1 MKRNHKKVVDS
12 RWNKKE
18 EQGRIVRDEEHSYV
32 KPPVQ
37 AKNDVQREFLRAL
50 NTKQVSVF
58 SAPAGC
64 GKSFLTMSVVTDWLK
79 KGTYNKLLLSRPYL
93 S

>member
-37 AKNDVQREFLRAL
+37 AKNDV
-50 NTKQVSVF
+50 V
-58 SAPAGC
+58 
-64 GKSFLTMSVVTDWLK
+64 D
-79 KGTYNKLLLSRPYL
+79 
-93 S
+93 